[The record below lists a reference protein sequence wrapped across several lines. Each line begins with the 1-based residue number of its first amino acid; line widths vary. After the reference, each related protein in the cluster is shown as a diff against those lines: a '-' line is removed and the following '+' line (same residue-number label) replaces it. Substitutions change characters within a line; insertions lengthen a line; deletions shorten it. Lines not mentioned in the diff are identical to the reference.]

1 MPKYPITSESGI
13 IFIEVSLIS
22 KSRKIIPLKMVLD
35 TGATITTVPIEAAIA
50 IGCDPAKSKKRIKM
64 ITASGTEYAPVVTI
78 PEVRFLGF
86 KLKDVEVKYHA
97 NKAQLDDLLEVQEEI
112 TRPERLLLILGED
125 KQVKT
130 YTQVTGVVETSNLHI
145 DFEIPERFG

>member
-35 TGATITTVPIEAAIA
+35 TGATITTVPIEVAIA
-50 IGCDPAKSKKRIKM
+50 LGCDPAKSKKRIEM

-86 KLKDVEVKYHA
+86 KLKDVEVICHNLPPQA
-97 NKAQLDDLLEVQEEI
+97 TVSGLLGLNVLKRFDIFLKFRSKILEI
-112 TRPERLLLILGED
+112 I
-125 KQVKT
+125 K
-130 YTQVTGVVETSNLHI
+130 
-145 DFEIPERFG
+145 

>member
-50 IGCDPAKSKKRIKM
+50 IGCDPAKSKKRIEM

-86 KLKDVEVKYHA
+86 KLKDVAVICHNLPPQA
-97 NKAQLDDLLEVQEEI
+97 TVSGLLGLNVLKRFDIFLKFRSKILEI
-112 TRPERLLLILGED
+112 I
-125 KQVKT
+125 K
-130 YTQVTGVVETSNLHI
+130 
-145 DFEIPERFG
+145 

>member
-13 IFIEVSLIS
+13 IFIEVRLIS

-50 IGCDPAKSKKRIKM
+50 IGCNPDKSIKRIEM

-86 KLKDVEVKYHA
+86 KLKDVEVICHNLPPQA
-97 NKAQLDDLLEVQEEI
+97 TVSGLLGLNILKRFDIFLKFHSKILEI
-112 TRPERLLLILGED
+112 I
-125 KQVKT
+125 K
-130 YTQVTGVVETSNLHI
+130 
-145 DFEIPERFG
+145 

>member
-35 TGATITTVPIEAAIA
+35 TGATITTVPIEVAIA
-50 IGCDPAKSKKRIKM
+50 LGCDPAKSKKRIEM

-78 PEVRFLGF
+78 PKLRFFNFELNN
-86 KLKDVEVKYHA
+86 VEVICHNLPPQA
-97 NKAQLDDLLEVQEEI
+97 TVSGLLGLNVLKRFDIFLKFRSKILEI
-112 TRPERLLLILGED
+112 I
-125 KQVKT
+125 K
-130 YTQVTGVVETSNLHI
+130 
-145 DFEIPERFG
+145 